1 MAKTS
6 RYIIWAHRD
15 ERSLFGAAANPVV
28 RNGALLYFEDKRY
41 AMSECDRLNARSGI
55 LTSVTRSSTRSG
67 DGGQRRSRRASCR
80 HNTS

>member
-15 ERSLFGAAANPVV
+15 ERSLFGTAANPVI

-41 AMSECDRLNARSGI
+41 AMSECDRLNALSGNPHVRYSI
-55 LTSVTRSSTRSG
+55 KHVAADSS
-67 DGGQRRSRRASCR
+67 QRYSRR
-80 HNTS
+80 TSYRV